1 MLICIVMV
9 LFGVEVIG
17 IFLIDEGDLFFN
29 VQYLFGINVVIISVN
44 VMFINIGIVGVFV
57 GVNFNNLLVIL
68 LNLFV
73 LSLDEEKE
81 LVVFVIG

>member
-1 MLICIVMV
+1 M
-9 LFGVEVIG
+9 
-17 IFLIDEGDLFFN
+17 
-29 VQYLFGINVVIISVN
+29 IISVN